1 MLGGF
6 SLIITSYMPAIAL
19 VTMKSNKPEKLL
31 GVAEAAKILKVSG
44 DTVRR
49 WHKKGLINALN
60 AENGDRL
67 FRLNDL
73 KKLVEQQNTTS
84 SKWKVLKAPKTK
96 ISTIELF
103 CGSGGLALGLENA
116 GLISKLAVD
125 IDKDCVS
132 TLKLNRPNWDAR
144 CMSVTDLDLAEYV
157 GKIDV
162 MAGGFPCQAFSY
174 AGMKRGFEDARGTL
188 FYEYARL
195 IDQVK
200 PRIVLG
206 ENVRGLTNHDN
217 GKTLAVMVRILKN
230 LGYEVEYKVLRSQ
243 FFDVPQKRERLIIFG
258 VDKSIASSVLYPVEK
273 QYTVNL
279 RTALSDVPSSPGM
292 AYSQAKSKVLKLVP
306 AGGYW
311 RDLPPSIQKDF
322 MGASFHMGG
331 GKTGMARRLS
341 WDEPSLTLTCSPAQ
355 KQTERCHPDETR
367 PLTVREYARIQCFPD
382 DWQFSGS
389 VTSQYKQ
396 IGNAVPVNLGYHI
409 GLTIRKMLGRSLEG
423 AEGLT
428 DFVKQAKSQIEIN
441 FD

>member
-1 MLGGF
+1 
-6 SLIITSYMPAIAL
+6 
-19 VTMKSNKPEKLL
+19 
-31 GVAEAAKILKVSG
+31 
-44 DTVRR
+44 
-49 WHKKGLINALN
+49 
-60 AENGDRL
+60 
-67 FRLNDL
+67 
-73 KKLVEQQNTTS
+73 
-84 SKWKVLKAPKTK
+84 
-96 ISTIELF
+96 
-103 CGSGGLALGLENA
+103 
-116 GLISKLAVD
+116 
-125 IDKDCVS
+125 
-132 TLKLNRPNWDAR
+132 
-144 CMSVTDLDLAEYV
+144 
-157 GKIDV
+157 
-162 MAGGFPCQAFSY
+162 
-174 AGMKRGFEDARGTL
+174 MKRGFEDARGTL

-279 RTALSDVPSSPGM
+279 RTALANVPSSLGM
-292 AYSQAKSKVLKLVP
+292 AYSPAKSKVLKLVP